1 MRRILGVAMALAMTV
16 FALPTAVLAQATLTV
31 EAPPDFYVAGGRVF
45 DNNSKNIMDMGTY
58 YLGSG
63 QSVSVKMGPP
73 KDTGYNLAV
82 LQILV
87 QSRRYGGMW
96 GVTNQGACNSNIA
109 PTNGQITL
117 ALSCA
122 IGQSLCGCSI
132 KVGQQIAS
140 QADKACP
147 FTCQSYNMA
156 SGSCVGAP
164 MNGCGTPVRPDP
176 PAPPAPTCPFTC
188 QSYNAAS
195 NSCVGAQMNGC

>member
-1 MRRILGVAMALAMTV
+1 MRRILGVATALAMT
-16 FALPTAVLAQATLTV
+16 FLLLPTAVLAQATLTV
-31 EAPPDFYVAGGRVF
+31 EAPSDYYVAGGRVF
-45 DNNSKNIMDMGTY
+45 DNNSKNIMDSSTY

-87 QSRRYGGMW
+87 QARRYGGMW

-109 PTNGQITL
+109 PVNRQITL

-122 IGQSLCGCSI
+122 LGQTWCGCSI
-132 KVGQQIAS
+132 KIGQQIAS
-140 QADKACP
+140 QAASACPLNCQTYNPASGSCIGPAMNTCGGGPVPKCP
-147 FTCQSYNMA
+147 FTCQSYNPA

-164 MNGCGTPVRPDP
+164 MNGC
-176 PAPPAPTCPFTC
+176 
-188 QSYNAAS
+188 
-195 NSCVGAQMNGC
+195 